1 MSTMTLDIGF
11 YVSRFFSRLH
21 YFLLFSVLGAGLGL
35 GLALTLPPVYRAEAV
50 LVVESPQIPGEL
62 AESTV
67 QASAIELLGIIQ
79 QHIMSRANL
88 LDLAREN
95 AIYRDSPEMTPDLI
109 VENMRERVE
118 IVLPPAW
125 QVRTADT
132 ASFVRVSF
140 PASDPE
146 LSARVTNAIVTQ
158 ILEESVELRTA
169 TTGQTLD
176 FFEQEVARL
185 GEDLGR
191 AGARILEF
199 QMQNREALPDSLE
212 FRRNRQTTLQE
223 RLLQTERELASL
235 RDRRD
240 RLVELYDRTGRVD
253 IAEEMLSPE
262 ERQLQQLRSE
272 LASALVVYSPS
283 NPRVTLLEARVAQ
296 LEEQLALE
304 AGENPDLGLTAFD
317 IQVGDIDAQ
326 MEFLAEQVEM
336 IEAELAELQRTIDA
350 TPGNAVALSA
360 LERDYENIQLQYNQ
374 AVERQ
379 SAAATGDRIE
389 VLSRG
394 QRVTVIEQAGIPSE
408 PDSPNRKMIMA
419 AGAGGGIALGAA
431 VVVILEF
438 LTSTIQ
444 RPAELTN
451 RLGITPFA
459 TIPYI
464 STRGEILRRR
474 LLIWGI
480 VILILAGIPAALY
493 VVHVHYLPLDLLAGQ
508 ALDSLGLGGLAA
520 RFGLGN
526 G

>member
-1 MSTMTLDIGF
+1 MSSMTLDIGF

-21 YFLLFSVLGAGLGL
+21 YFLLFSVLGAGIGI
-35 GLALTLPPVYRAEAV
+35 GLAMTLPPVYRAQAV

-67 QASAIELLGIIQ
+67 QASAIELLQIIQ
-79 QHIMSRANL
+79 QRILTRANL
-88 LDLAREN
+88 LDMAREY
-95 AIYRDSPEMTPDLI
+95 AVYEDIAQMSPDLI
-109 VENMRERVE
+109 VENMRQRVE
-118 IVLPPAW
+118 ITLPQPW
-125 QVRTADT
+125 QA
-132 ASFVRVSF
+132 AAFVRVGF

-146 LSARVTNAIVTQ
+146 LSASVTNALVTQ
-158 ILEESVELRTA
+158 ILEESVRLRTD

-176 FFEQEVARL
+176 FFEQEVQRL
-185 GEDLGR
+185 GEELGR
-191 AGARILEF
+191 AGAKILEF
-199 QMQNREALPDSLE
+199 QMAHREALPDSLE
-212 FRRNRQTTLQE
+212 FRRNRQSTLQE

-235 RDRRD
+235 RDRRT

-253 IAEEMLSPE
+253 IAEELLSPE

-283 NPRVTLLEARVAQ
+283 NPRVTMLQARVEQ

-336 IEAELAELQRTIDA
+336 IEAELADLQRTIDA

-360 LERDYENIQLQYNQ
+360 LERDYENIQLQYNH
-374 AVERQ
+374 AVESQ
-379 SAAATGDRIE
+379 STAATGDRIE

-394 QRVTVIEQAGIPSE
+394 QRVTVIEQAGVPRQ
-408 PDSPNRKMIMA
+408 PDSPNRKLIAA
-419 AGAGGGIALGAA
+419 AGAGGGMALGAA
-431 VVVILEF
+431 AVVILEF

-444 RPAELTN
+444 RPADLAG

-474 LLIWGI
+474 LLFWGLLLAI
-480 VILILAGIPAALY
+480 FAGIPAALY
-493 VVHVHYLPLDLLAGQ
+493 AVHVHYLPLDLLAGQ
-508 ALDSLGLGGLAA
+508 ALERLGLGGLAA
-520 RFGLGN
+520 QLGLGN